1 MQENNNL
8 RNSINDIKEM
18 ILNLSELKN
27 NDIKTFN
34 KIKLEVTKRFNK
46 EN

>member
-34 KIKLEVTKRFNK
+34 EIKLEVTKRFNK